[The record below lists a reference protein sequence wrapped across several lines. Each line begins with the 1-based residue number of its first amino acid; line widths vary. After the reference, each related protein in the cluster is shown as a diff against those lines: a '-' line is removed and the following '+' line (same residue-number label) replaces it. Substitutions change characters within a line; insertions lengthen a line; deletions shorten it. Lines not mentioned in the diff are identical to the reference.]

1 MNFADEIKSSFY
13 PLAVNSKKHVYGNL
27 RATFQNQKSRILQKC
42 ILKSHFWHFGAFEMT
57 LWATFEIPQPKQRQ
71 FVITNSSNGNN
82 RKPL

>member
-42 ILKSHFWHFGAFEMT
+42 ILKRHFGT
-57 LWATFEIPQPKQRQ
+57 LERLRWYFLQLRTFRIY
-71 FVITNSSNGNN
+71 
-82 RKPL
+82 L